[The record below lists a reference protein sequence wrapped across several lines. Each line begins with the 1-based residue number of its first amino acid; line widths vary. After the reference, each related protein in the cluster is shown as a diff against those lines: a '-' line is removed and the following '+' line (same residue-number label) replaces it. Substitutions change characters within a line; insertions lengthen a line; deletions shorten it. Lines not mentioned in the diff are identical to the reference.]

1 MRLGI
6 AINGIAISF
15 RLPLRWWIEEFI
27 DQLGAACG
35 VRHMVGLPLDP
46 NVNTLG
52 AMACD
57 NTVHVRVKREA
68 LCVVARSHLLLRVEG
83 NGL

>member
-1 MRLGI
+1 MKFGLAIDLATDLIPAVSMFI
-6 AINGIAISF
+6 AQPTGQI
-15 RLPLRWWIEEFI
+15 
-27 DQLGAACG
+27 GAACG
-35 VRHMVGLPLDP
+35 VRHIVGLPLDP
-46 NVNTLG
+46 NVNTPG

>member
-1 MRLGI
+1 MRPWIAVSGI
-6 AINGIAISF
+6 AVSF
-15 RLPLRWWIEEFI
+15 RPPLGWWIEEFI
-27 DQLGAACG
+27 GQLGAACG
-35 VRHMVGLPLDP
+35 VRHMVGFPLDP

-52 AMACD
+52 AIACD